1 MPHARQNPALAFATE
16 VKPRRP
22 MVLHAP
28 GVWESIGFA
37 QENRVGAGINKGHV
51 QK

>member
-1 MPHARQNPALAFATE
+1 MLVKIPPLRLQQRLSPAG
-16 VKPRRP
+16 P